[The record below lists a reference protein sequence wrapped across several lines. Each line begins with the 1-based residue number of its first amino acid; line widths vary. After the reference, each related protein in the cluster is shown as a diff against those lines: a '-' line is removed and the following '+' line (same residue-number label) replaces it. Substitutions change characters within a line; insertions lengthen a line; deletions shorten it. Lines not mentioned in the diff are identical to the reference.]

1 MEAQQE
7 EMHALENHKHQA
19 ECEAAEA
26 MEERDKLE
34 EVVAAQA
41 KRIEELVAEM
51 GAKEQ
56 RIADLEGEV
65 DKMNKKKEKKK
76 KNQEEEETK
85 KRQTT
90 DE

>member
-1 MEAQQE
+1 MRELDDHKFEAE
-7 EMHALENHKHQA
+7 T
-19 ECEAAEA
+19 EAAEA

-41 KRIEELVAEM
+41 KRIEELVADM

-65 DKMNKKKEKKK
+65 DKMNKKKEKKRK
-76 KNQEEEETK
+76 KKEEDNK
-85 KRQTT
+85 KRKTT
-90 DE
+90 EE